1 MLSLQQYIH
10 ESGIS
15 LHSFLV
21 EAQEST
27 KKERVEYARTHPGKN
42 LDAGGK
48 CCWFTSAKDLINELG
63 VDKVKRTF
71 GDNYE
76 DILTRLF
83 ELKGDTITY
92 ENVPV
97 FNEITSGKV
106 GSFYTH
112 RNDYE
117 VIELLKDNGIKL
129 KEGTCCSQSG
139 SGGVDFETELVA
151 DLRSYVNDPQ
161 STRIKYRSIVDKLV
175 SNNNVKAIL
184 ESIDKSKLSEAISV
198 TGKGNTA
205 RNEFGQIINKDTLKI
220 NVEYT
225 KRKGIDNK
233 AEDELNDVLKKSGKI
248 IADIT
253 ISSPKGDVYLSLK
266 DAAAQLSSISLQQ
279 PFYGDSSKTNPNSLI
294 ANSLADKSVKWNDIK
309 DEKRD
314 TSVAAFKE
322 MCNIF
327 GFDEEVVF
335 NHFQN
340 PKGHIDMKSKVK
352 ENNELIAALAH
363 LLIGGNYWYINSNG
377 EVQYIPYEFDEIP
390 FEFKSTGKGYL
401 DNKLISLEGTL
412 NRKGSTEL
420 VPCRLQ
426 FRSSGGSYQ
435 YPYRLFMKML
445 DNNYIEKLLS

>member
-161 STRIKYRSIVDKLV
+161 STSIKYRSIIDKLV
-175 SNNNVKAIL
+175 ANKNVKAIL
-184 ESIDKSKLSEAISV
+184 ESIDKSKLSDSISA

-225 KRKGIDNK
+225 KRKGIDDK

-253 ISSPKGDVYLSLK
+253 ISSPKGDIYLSLK
-266 DAAAQLSSISLQQ
+266 GYSI
-279 PFYGDSSKTNPNSLI
+279 N
-294 ANSLADKSVKWNDIK
+294 
-309 DEKRD
+309 
-314 TSVAAFKE
+314 
-322 MCNIF
+322 
-327 GFDEEVVF
+327 
-335 NHFQN
+335 
-340 PKGHIDMKSKVK
+340 
-352 ENNELIAALAH
+352 
-363 LLIGGNYWYINSNG
+363 
-377 EVQYIPYEFDEIP
+377 
-390 FEFKSTGKGYL
+390 
-401 DNKLISLEGTL
+401 
-412 NRKGSTEL
+412 
-420 VPCRLQ
+420 
-426 FRSSGGSYQ
+426 
-435 YPYRLFMKML
+435 
-445 DNNYIEKLLS
+445 